1 MREMEEKMN
10 KHEFNLSGH
19 IWGINRSHKIYLK
32 HFADEV
38 GITLGQYP
46 YLVTLS
52 YDDDLNQDDIA
63 KLFQIDKCGVSRA
76 LKKLEEQGLVERTP
90 DPDNRRSNI
99 LKLTEK
105 GRSALE
111 YIKEKDDQWEDFIYD
126 SIDLDREVLQGYIR
140 KILFESAELV
150 EQYKEDSCKK

>member
-126 SIDLDREVLQGYIR
+126 CIDLDKEVLQGYIR

>member
-126 SIDLDREVLQGYIR
+126 SIDLDKEVLQGYIR

-150 EQYKEDSCKK
+150 EQYKEDSCKR

>member
-1 MREMEEKMN
+1 MRDLEEKMN

-32 HFADEV
+32 YFADEV

-46 YLVTLS
+46 YLVALA
-52 YDDDLNQDDIA
+52 YDDGLNQDDIA

-76 LKKLEEQGLVERTP
+76 LKKLEEQGLIERTP

-99 LKLTEK
+99 IRLTEK
-105 GRSALE
+105 GRDALE
-111 YIKEKDDQWEDFIYD
+111 YVKKKDDEWEDFIYA
-126 SIDLDREVLQGYIR
+126 SISLDKEIVQKHIR

>member
-19 IWGINRSHKIYLK
+19 LWGINRSHKIYLK

-46 YLVTLS
+46 YLVALS
-52 YDDDLNQDDIA
+52 YDENLNQDDI
-63 KLFQIDKCGVSRA
+63 
-76 LKKLEEQGLVERTP
+76 
-90 DPDNRRSNI
+90 SNI
-99 LKLTEK
+99 LTLTEK
-105 GRSALE
+105 GRKAGK
-111 YIKEKDDQWEDFIYD
+111 YIKDKDDEWEEFIYENIG
-126 SIDLDREVLQGYIR
+126 IDKEIIQEYVR
-140 KILFESAELV
+140 KILFESAELI

>member
-52 YDDDLNQDDIA
+52 YDEDLNQDDIA

-126 SIDLDREVLQGYIR
+126 SIDLDKEVLQGYIR

>member
-1 MREMEEKMN
+1 MRELEEKMN

-52 YDDDLNQDDIA
+52 YDEDLNQDDIA

-126 SIDLDREVLQGYIR
+126 SIDLDKEVLQGYIR

>member
-19 IWGINRSHKIYLK
+19 LWGINRSHKIYLK

-46 YLVTLS
+46 YLVALS
-52 YDDDLNQDDIA
+52 YDDNLNQDDIA

-76 LKKLEEQGLVERTP
+76 LKKLEAQGLIERTP
-90 DPDNRRSNI
+90 DPNNRRSNI
-99 LKLTEK
+99 LTLTEK
-105 GRSALE
+105 GRKAGK
-111 YIKEKDDQWEDFIYD
+111 YIKDKDDEWEEFIYENIG
-126 SIDLDREVLQGYIR
+126 IDKEIIQEYVR

-150 EQYKEDSCKK
+150 EQYKEDNCKK